1 MRIYCIYSLLTVY
14 TEVTLLKVILSNSSN
29 EPLYEQIKNQIKSQ
43 IINQDIEEGQMLP
56 SIRSLAKLLQ
66 VSVITTKRA
75 YDELESEGF
84 IESVPGK
91 GSYVAPQNPDLLKDR
106 TIKLVEEK
114 LKEALN
120 ISRQYGIEDE
130 TVVEIIKILMEE

>member
-1 MRIYCIYSLLTVY
+1 M
-14 TEVTLLKVILSNSSN
+14 ILSNSSN

-43 IINQDIEEGQMLP
+43 IINQEIEEGQMLP

-75 YDELESEGF
+75 YDELETEGF

-114 LKEALN
+114 LKEALD